1 MRSKDVW
8 WPQRPAKAW
17 VALGVAATALLAGT
31 AVGSPPS
38 GVTPT
43 TFATAGLDAGEH
55 LNNDRI
61 KFQTKGP
68 TDLRM
73 QRLLFGANST
83 TGWHH
88 HPGMVIVIV
97 ASGTLEL
104 WETDCSKTAYGPG
117 SPNGQ
122 VFIEALPHAHQATSA
137 AGADVYVTYVAPDA
151 SPPTFRVEENV
162 PFCATQF

>member
-1 MRSKDVW
+1 MLPLDHLKC
-8 WPQRPAKAW
+8 AA
-17 VALGVAATALLAGT
+17 VAAATVAVMSTAAF
-31 AVGSPPS
+31 ASPPTN
-38 GVTPT
+38 VTPT
-43 TFATAGLDAGEH
+43 TFATAGLDASEH

-73 QRLLFGANST
+73 QRLSFGANST

-97 ASGTLEL
+97 ASGTIEL
-104 WETDCSKTAYGPG
+104 WDTSCSKKAYGPG

-122 VFIEALPHAHQATSA
+122 VFVEALPHAHQATSA

-151 SPPTFRVEENV
+151 SPPTFRVEEPV
-162 PFCATQF
+162 PFCATSF